1 MVLFAK
7 AQGRHARAPID
18 LCAVSGQA
26 MGQGDAPMAPLKGI
40 ALKLCAVLLFIIM
53 SSLVKATADHVPPGE
68 AVFFRSFFAIPV
80 ILTWLALRG
89 DLATGLKVK
98 APMGHFWRGVV
109 ETTEMGLMF
118 AGLGLLPLP
127 EVTALG
133 YTAPLLTVVFAAMF
147 LDERVGLFRIA
158 AVGLGLVGVLIVLAP
173 RLSTLT
179 GETVQTTQAMG
190 AVMVL
195 LGATC
200 AALAQIYIRKL
211 VATEQTSA
219 IVFYFSA
226 TSTLLSLL
234 TLPFGWAFPGVT
246 ETIYLI
252 LAGLLGGLAQIFL
265 TSAYR
270 FADAS
275 VVAPFDYASMLF
287 ALIIGYVI
295 FDEVPTGAM
304 LLGAALVIVA
314 GILIILRERHLGI
327 KRGKAR
333 ALRTPQG

>member
-1 MVLFAK
+1 MSPF
-7 AQGRHARAPID
+7 
-18 LCAVSGQA
+18 
-26 MGQGDAPMAPLKGI
+26 KGI
-40 ALKLCAVLLFIIM
+40 ALKVCSVMLFVVM
-53 SSLVKATADHVPPGE
+53 SALIKAASDTVPPGE

-89 DLATGLKVK
+89 DLRTGLKVK
-98 APMGHFWRGVV
+98 SPMGHFWRGVV
-109 ETTEMGLMF
+109 GTTAMGLMF

-147 LDERVGLFRIA
+147 LDERVGLFRIG
-158 AVGLGLVGVLIVLAP
+158 AVALGMIGVLIVLSP
-173 RLSTLT
+173 RLSTLS
-179 GETVQTTQAMG
+179 GPMVETAQAVG
-190 AVMVL
+190 AVLVL
-195 LGATC
+195 LGAVC

-211 VATEQTSA
+211 VATEETSA
-219 IVFYFSA
+219 IVFYFSL

-234 TLPFGWAFPGVT
+234 TIPFGWAIPGGT

-252 LAGLLGGLAQIFL
+252 LAGVLGGTAQIFL

-270 FADAS
+270 FSDAS

-287 ALIIGYVI
+287 ALVIGYVI
-295 FDEVPTGAM
+295 FDEVPTGPM
-304 LLGAALVIVA
+304 LIGAGLVILA
-314 GILIILRERHLGI
+314 GIIIILREHHLGL

>member
-1 MVLFAK
+1 MSPF
-7 AQGRHARAPID
+7 
-18 LCAVSGQA
+18 
-26 MGQGDAPMAPLKGI
+26 KGI
-40 ALKLCAVLLFIIM
+40 ALKLCSVMLFVVM
-53 SSLVKATADHVPPGE
+53 SALIKAASDSVPPGE

-89 DLATGLKVK
+89 DLRTGLKVK
-98 APMGHFWRGVV
+98 SPMGHFWRGVV
-109 ETTEMGLMF
+109 GTTAMGLMF

-147 LDERVGLFRIA
+147 LDERVGLFRIG
-158 AVGLGLVGVLIVLAP
+158 AVALGMIGVLIVLSP
-173 RLSTLT
+173 RLSTLSGPT
-179 GETVQTTQAMG
+179 VETVQAVG
-190 AVMVL
+190 AVLVL
-195 LGATC
+195 LGAVC

-211 VATEQTSA
+211 VATEETSA
-219 IVFYFSA
+219 IVFYFSL

-234 TLPFGWAFPGVT
+234 TIPFGWALPGGL
-246 ETIYLI
+246 ETVYLI
-252 LAGLLGGLAQIFL
+252 LAGLLGGTAQIFI

-287 ALIIGYVI
+287 ALVIGYMV
-295 FDEVPTGAM
+295 FDEVPTGPM
-304 LLGAALVIVA
+304 LIGAGLVILA
-314 GILIILRERHLGI
+314 GIIIILRERHLGL
-327 KRGKAR
+327 KRDKAR

>member
-1 MVLFAK
+1 MSPF
-7 AQGRHARAPID
+7 
-18 LCAVSGQA
+18 
-26 MGQGDAPMAPLKGI
+26 KGI
-40 ALKLCAVLLFIIM
+40 TLKLCSVILFVVM
-53 SSLVKATADHVPPGE
+53 SSLIKAASDAVPPGQ
-68 AVFFRSFFAIPV
+68 AVFFRSLFAIPV
-80 ILTWLALRG
+80 ILTWLAVRG
-89 DLATGLKVK
+89 DLRTGLRVTS
-98 APMGHFWRGVV
+98 PMGHFWRGFVG
-109 ETTEMGLMF
+109 TAAMGLMF

-147 LDERVGLFRIA
+147 LDERVGLFRIG
-158 AVGLGLVGVLIVLAP
+158 AVALGLVGVLIVLAP

-179 GETVQTTQAMG
+179 GETVQTTQAVG

-195 LGATC
+195 MGATC

-211 VATEQTSA
+211 VATEQPSA

-226 TSTLLSLL
+226 TTTLLSLL
-234 TLPFGWAFPGVT
+234 TIPFGWTIPGGT
-246 ETIYLI
+246 ETVYLI
-252 LAGLLGGLAQIFL
+252 LAGLIGGIAQIFL

-287 ALIIGYVI
+287 ALAIGYVI
-295 FDEVPTGAM
+295 FDEVPTGPM
-304 LLGAALVIVA
+304 LLGAVLVIAA
-314 GILIILRERHLGI
+314 GIIIILRERHLGL
-327 KRGKAR
+327 KRGQAR